1 MLKFDNVSFQYDVED
16 FSIIDHLSF
25 DVQDG
30 EFVSVIG
37 ASGCGKSTIF
47 RLVNKLLLPASG
59 EILVDGESIEKK
71 RNYCGYMPQQDLLFP
86 WRTVRENLLLPM
98 EIRGGYSKTEM
109 REKAD
114 AALES
119 VGLKDWGDK
128 MPKELSGGMRQ
139 RAAFARTVLTGSDL
153 LLLDEP
159 FSALDYLTRISM
171 REWLLEQWEREKKTV
186 LFITHD
192 VEEAVFLSSRI
203 LVVEESPITH
213 LRSIDVPAE
222 YPRSRDELRKPEILS
237 LKEELIGIMSKK
249 MKKDHARVPSGA
261 SHGQTH
267 NFLSTNLPAAILV
280 AALLI
285 FWQAAAMGIDAAYI
299 LPSPTQVVV
308 RLWELRGPL
317 FKAHL
322 PATMSVV
329 GIGLLISIILGLGL
343 AVLMDASETAE
354 KALYPLIIASQTI
367 PTTALAPL
375 FVLWFGYTIWS
386 KVLVTVLITFF
397 PITITVFDG
406 FKSVKT
412 EMEELL
418 FTFGADKRQIFMKLK
433 VPAVLPCFFSAI
445 KMAVPLSIIGAAIG
459 EWLGAQSGLGY
470 FSRRMMTQLDGA
482 GVFAPIL
489 LLSVAAMAAVWV
501 VTLLEKRIIHWR
513 NE

>member
-1 MLKFDNVSFQYDVED
+1 
-16 FSIIDHLSF
+16 
-25 DVQDG
+25 
-30 EFVSVIG
+30 
-37 ASGCGKSTIF
+37 
-47 RLVNKLLLPASG
+47 
-59 EILVDGESIEKK
+59 
-71 RNYCGYMPQQDLLFP
+71 
-86 WRTVRENLLLPM
+86 
-98 EIRGGYSKTEM
+98 
-109 REKAD
+109 
-114 AALES
+114 
-119 VGLKDWGDK
+119 
-128 MPKELSGGMRQ
+128 
-139 RAAFARTVLTGSDL
+139 
-153 LLLDEP
+153 
-159 FSALDYLTRISM
+159 
-171 REWLLEQWEREKKTV
+171 
-186 LFITHD
+186 
-192 VEEAVFLSSRI
+192 
-203 LVVEESPITH
+203 
-213 LRSIDVPAE
+213 
-222 YPRSRDELRKPEILS
+222 
-237 LKEELIGIMSKK
+237 MSKK
-249 MKKDHARVPSGA
+249 MKKDHVRVHSGA
-261 SHGQTH
+261 TRGQTH

-299 LPSPTQVVV
+299 LPSPTQGVV

-317 FKAHL
+317 FTAHL

-343 AVLMDASETAE
+343 AILMDASETAE

-397 PITITVFDG
+397 PIT
-406 FKSVKT
+406 
-412 EMEELL
+412 
-418 FTFGADKRQIFMKLK
+418 IFMKLK